1 MCLCEYVHMRT
12 GGQKKVLAL
21 LELEVHVAV
30 SHLIWVLGI
39 ELRPPVRALSAL
51 KYCSISLIHR
61 ACMFWKLSLV

>member
-1 MCLCEYVHMRT
+1 MSLWEYVHMRT

-21 LELEVHVAV
+21 LELGIHVAV
-30 SHLIWVLGI
+30 SHLIRAIAI

-61 ACMFWKLSLV
+61 AGML